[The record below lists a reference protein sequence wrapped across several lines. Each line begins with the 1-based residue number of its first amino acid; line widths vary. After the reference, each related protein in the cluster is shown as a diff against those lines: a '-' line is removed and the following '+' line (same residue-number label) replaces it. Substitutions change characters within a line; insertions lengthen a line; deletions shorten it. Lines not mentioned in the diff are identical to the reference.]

1 MLNKDS
7 FVKFMHMAAS
17 VKETR
22 AVYKS
27 LHSTT
32 YLKSRITPKL
42 TTAIRHLTYKRSTF
56 FCHKVLSC
64 VAKRNNPVMVKI
76 TLRTSWWSQPHL

>member
-7 FVKFMHMAAS
+7 FTKFMHMATS

-32 YLKSRITPKL
+32 HLKSRITPKL
-42 TTAIRHLTYKRSTF
+42 TTAIRYLIY
-56 FCHKVLSC
+56 
-64 VAKRNNPVMVKI
+64 
-76 TLRTSWWSQPHL
+76 